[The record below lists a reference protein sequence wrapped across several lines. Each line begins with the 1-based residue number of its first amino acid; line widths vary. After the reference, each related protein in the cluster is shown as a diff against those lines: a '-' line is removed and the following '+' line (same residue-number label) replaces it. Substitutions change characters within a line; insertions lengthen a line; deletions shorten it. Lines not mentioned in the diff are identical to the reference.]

1 MLNWKAIAP
10 LCLPPL
16 LALALPS
23 AALADPDA
31 LSKIVIGKCV
41 PAEQQGNTPGP
52 CKLVDLAGRYAMLK
66 DLVGKTQYLLIPT
79 DKVEGIEAPEIE
91 QANAPDYFEDAWE
104 ARRFMDESLGKPIPR
119 DDVGLAIN
127 STKGRSQNQFHIH
140 IDCVRPDVLK
150 TLAGDEAKIGTHW
163 APLPTP
169 LLGHPYLAM
178 RVEAP
183 DLTKTNPFALLAS
196 QVPDAGKDM
205 GDETLVAVATT
216 FSDKQ
221 DGFYLLSDR
230 VDLIHA
236 DVASGEELLDHSCT
250 VLAP

>member
-1 MLNWKAIAP
+1 MLTWKAIAP
-10 LCLPPL
+10 LCLLPL
-16 LALALPS
+16 LGLASPS

-41 PAEQQGNTPGP
+41 PAEQASSTPGP
-52 CKLVDLAGRYAMLK
+52 CKLVDLAGRYAVLK

-79 DKVEGIEAPEIE
+79 DRVEGIEAPEIE

-104 ARRFMDESLGKPIPR
+104 ARRFMDESLGRPIPR

-127 STKGRSQNQFHIH
+127 SMKGRSQNQFHIH

-150 TLAGDEAKIGTHW
+150 TLASDEAAIGTQW
-163 APLPTP
+163 APLPAP

-178 RVEAP
+178 RFEAP
-183 DLTKTNPFALLAS
+183 DLAKTNPFALLAS
-196 QVPDAGKDM
+196 RVPDAGKDM

-230 VDLIHA
+230 VDPLHA
-236 DVASGEELLDHSCT
+236 DLASGEELLDHSCT
-250 VLAP
+250 VLGQ